1 MPPLFAILGPMAR
14 ATTVFICQSC
24 GTQSPKWLGRCP
36 GCGEWNTLLEE
47 SVGEAPRTGLP
58 PKAGRATPLPEVAP
72 EEGGRASTGMSEVD
86 RVLGGGFFP
95 GGVTLLGGD
104 PGVGKSTL
112 LLQLFGH
119 LAAGRTLLYA
129 SGEESLAQVAARAKR
144 LGIGSPDL
152 HLYAETDLEAILQEV
167 ERLSPAALAVDSIQ
181 TAGTSAIASAPGSL
195 SQVRECSARLIE
207 LAKRRGMPVV
217 MVGHI
222 TKDGMIAG
230 PKALEHMVDTVL
242 YLEGEKYRHLKVL
255 RAQKNRFGATSELA
269 LLEMTGEGLREV
281 ENPSAALL
289 ADRPLN
295 VPGSLIGV
303 AIQGTRPLLFEIQAL
318 TSPSAFGLAKRMS
331 LGLDRNR
338 VQLLTAVLE
347 RAAHL
352 TLGDRDLFV
361 NVVGGVELDEP
372 ALDLPLCL
380 AVASAYRGQAL
391 PPDLAA
397 FGEVGLAGEIR
408 GVGSA
413 QARTAEA
420 AALGFT
426 RCVLP
431 ASDHKRLD
439 GVPKGMRLQPVTRL
453 EEAIEILLP

>member
-1 MPPLFAILGPMAR
+1 M
-14 ATTVFICQSC
+14 
-24 GTQSPKWLGRCP
+24 GRCP
-36 GCGEWNTLLEE
+36 GCGEWNTLVEE
-47 SVGEAPRTGLP
+47 VSGGEEPRPGLP
-58 PKAGRATPLPEVAP
+58 RKAGRATPLPEVSFD
-72 EEGGRASTGMSEVD
+72 EGARLSTGMAEVD
-86 RVLGGGFFP
+86 RVLGGGLFP

-119 LAAGRTLLYA
+119 LARGRTLLYA
-129 SGEESLAQVAARAKR
+129 SGEESLAQVAARAGR
-144 LGIGSPDL
+144 LGIESSTL
-152 HLYAETDLEAILQEV
+152 NLYAETSLEAILGEV
-167 ERLSPAALAVDSIQ
+167 ERLAPAALAVDSIQ
-181 TAGTSAIASAPGSL
+181 TAGTSALSATPGSL

-207 LAKRRGMPVV
+207 VAKGRGMPVV

-269 LLEMTGEGLREV
+269 LLDMTGEGLKEV

-289 ADRPLN
+289 ADRPLH
-295 VPGSLIGV
+295 VPGSIIGV
-303 AIQGTRPLLFEIQAL
+303 AVQGTRPLLFEIQAL

-347 RAAHL
+347 RAARM
-352 TLGDRDLFV
+352 TMGDRDLFV

-372 ALDLPLCL
+372 ALDLPLCM
-380 AVASAYRGQAL
+380 AVASAYRGEAL
-391 PPDLAA
+391 PSELAA

-413 QARTAEA
+413 RARAVEA

-426 RCVLP
+426 RCLLP
-431 ASDHKRLD
+431 ASDHKRLENPPR
-439 GVPKGMRLQPVTRL
+439 GITLHPVTRL
-453 EEAIEILLP
+453 DEALALLLP

>member
-1 MPPLFAILGPMAR
+1 MKQS
-14 ATTVFICQSC
+14 TVFVCQSC

-47 SVGEAPRTGLP
+47 TVGGEEARPGLP
-58 PKAGRATPLPEVAP
+58 PKAGRATPLPEVGADDG
-72 EEGGRASTGMSEVD
+72 ERLSTGMPEVD
-86 RVLGGGFFP
+86 RVLGGGLFP

-119 LAAGRTLLYA
+119 LSRGRTLLYA
-129 SGEESLAQVAARAKR
+129 SGEESLAQVASRASR
-144 LGIGSPDL
+144 LGVDSPTL
-152 HLYAETDLEAILQEV
+152 HLYAETALEAILQEV
-167 ERLSPAALAVDSIQ
+167 ERLDPAALAVDSIQ
-181 TAGTSAIASAPGSL
+181 TAGTSAIGSAPGSL

-217 MVGHI
+217 LVGHI

-269 LLEMTGEGLREV
+269 LLEMTGGGLREV

-303 AIQGTRPLLFEIQAL
+303 VIQGTRPLLFEIQAL

-347 RAAHL
+347 RSARI

-380 AVASAYRGQAL
+380 AVASAYRGKAM
-391 PPDLAA
+391 PSDLAA
-397 FGEVGLAGEIR
+397 FGEVGLAGEVR

-413 QARTAEA
+413 QARAAEA

-431 ASDHKRLD
+431 VSDYKRLD
-439 GVPKGMRLQPVTRL
+439 KAPKGIRL
-453 EEAIEILLP
+453 EPVSRLEDALELLLP

>member
-1 MPPLFAILGPMAR
+1 MAKP
-14 ATTVFICQSC
+14 TTVFICQSC
-24 GTQSPKWLGRCP
+24 GTQSLKWLGRCP
-36 GCGEWNTLLEE
+36 GCEEWNTLLEE
-47 SVGEAPRTGLP
+47 AVGGEDARPGLP
-58 PKAGRATPLPEVAP
+58 PKAGRATPLPEVSD
-72 EEGGRASTGMSEVD
+72 EDGERLASGMPEVD
-86 RVLGGGFFP
+86 RVLGGGLFP
-95 GGVTLLGGD
+95 GGVTLIGGD

-119 LAAGRTLLYA
+119 LSGDKTVLYA

-144 LGIGSPDL
+144 LGISSPRL
-152 HLYAETDLEAILQEV
+152 HLYAETSLEAVFSEV
-167 ERLSPAALAVDSIQ
+167 DRLNPAALAVDSIQ
-181 TAGTSAIASAPGSL
+181 TASTSALGAAPGSL

-207 LAKRRGMPVV
+207 LAKRRSLPVV
-217 MVGHI
+217 LVGHI

-289 ADRPLN
+289 ADRPLH
-295 VPGSLIGV
+295 VPGSVIGV
-303 AIQGTRPLLFEIQAL
+303 VVQGTRPLLFEIQAL

-347 RAAHL
+347 RSARM
-352 TLGDRDLFV
+352 TLGDKDLFV
-361 NVVGGVELDEP
+361 NVVGGVELEEP

-380 AVASAYRGQAL
+380 AVASAYRGKAL
-391 PPDLAA
+391 PSDLAA

-413 QARTAEA
+413 QVRAAEA

-426 RCVLP
+426 RCLLP
-431 ASDHKRLD
+431 RSDQGRMEKT
-439 GVPKGMRLQPVTRL
+439 PKGITLEPVGRL
-453 EEAIEILLP
+453 EEAIELLLP

>member
-1 MPPLFAILGPMAR
+1 
-14 ATTVFICQSC
+14 
-24 GTQSPKWLGRCP
+24 
-36 GCGEWNTLLEE
+36 
-47 SVGEAPRTGLP
+47 LP
-58 PKAGRATPLPEVAP
+58 PKAGRATPLPEVGADDG
-72 EEGGRASTGMSEVD
+72 ERLSTGMPEVD
-86 RVLGGGFFP
+86 RVLGGGLFP

-119 LAAGRTLLYA
+119 LSRGRTLLYA
-129 SGEESLAQVAARAKR
+129 SGEESLAQVASRASR
-144 LGIGSPDL
+144 LGVDSPTL
-152 HLYAETDLEAILQEV
+152 HLYAETALEAILQEV
-167 ERLSPAALAVDSIQ
+167 ERLDPAALAVDSIQ
-181 TAGTSAIASAPGSL
+181 TAGTSAIGSAPGSL

-217 MVGHI
+217 LVGHI

-269 LLEMTGEGLREV
+269 LLEMTGGGLREE

-303 AIQGTRPLLFEIQAL
+303 VIQGTRPLLFEIQAL

-347 RAAHL
+347 RSARI

-380 AVASAYRGQAL
+380 AVASAYRGKAM
-391 PPDLAA
+391 PSDLAA
-397 FGEVGLAGEIR
+397 FGEVGLAGEVR

-413 QARTAEA
+413 QARASEA

-431 ASDHKRLD
+431 VSDYKRLD
-439 GVPKGMRLQPVTRL
+439 KAPKGIRL
-453 EEAIEILLP
+453 EPVSRLEDALELLLP

>member
-1 MPPLFAILGPMAR
+1 MKQS
-14 ATTVFICQSC
+14 TVFMCQSC

-47 SVGEAPRTGLP
+47 PVGGEEARPGLP
-58 PKAGRATPLPEVAP
+58 PKAGRATPLTEVRDDDGERLSA
-72 EEGGRASTGMSEVD
+72 GMPEVD

-119 LAAGRTLLYA
+119 LAAGRVLLYA
-129 SGEESLAQVAARAKR
+129 SGEESLAQVASRAKR
-144 LGIGSPDL
+144 LGVASPTL
-152 HLYAETDLEAILQEV
+152 HLYAETALEAILQEV
-167 ERLSPAALAVDSIQ
+167 ERLNPAALAVDSIQ
-181 TAGTSAIASAPGSL
+181 TAGTSAIGSAPGSL

-207 LAKRRGMPVV
+207 LAKRRGLPVV

-269 LLEMTGEGLREV
+269 LLEMTGEGLKEV

-289 ADRPLN
+289 ADRPLH

-347 RAAHL
+347 RSAKI

-380 AVASAYRGQAL
+380 AVASAYRGKAL
-391 PPDLAA
+391 PSDLAA

-408 GVGSA
+408 GAGSA

-426 RCVLP
+426 RCILP

-439 GVPKGMRLQPVTRL
+439 KAPKGIRLEPVSRL
-453 EEAIEILLP
+453 EEALELLLP

>member
-1 MPPLFAILGPMAR
+1 M
-14 ATTVFICQSC
+14 
-24 GTQSPKWLGRCP
+24 
-36 GCGEWNTLLEE
+36 
-47 SVGEAPRTGLP
+47 
-58 PKAGRATPLPEVAP
+58 PLPEVGTDDGERLA
-72 EEGGRASTGMSEVD
+72 TGMPEVD
-86 RVLGGGFFP
+86 RVLGGGLFP

-119 LAAGRTLLYA
+119 MSRGGTLLYA
-129 SGEESLAQVAARAKR
+129 SGEESLAQVASRASR
-144 LGIGSPDL
+144 LGVDSPTL
-152 HLYAETDLEAILQEV
+152 HLYAETALEAILQEV
-167 ERLSPAALAVDSIQ
+167 ERLDPSALAVDSIQ
-181 TAGTSAIASAPGSL
+181 TAGTSAIGSAPGSL

-217 MVGHI
+217 LVGHI

-269 LLEMTGEGLREV
+269 LLEMTGVGLREV

-303 AIQGTRPLLFEIQAL
+303 VIQGTRPLLFEIQAL

-347 RAAHL
+347 RSARI

-361 NVVGGVELDEP
+361 NVVGGVEVDEP

-380 AVASAYRGQAL
+380 AIASAYRGRAM
-391 PPDLAA
+391 PSDLAA
-397 FGEVGLAGEIR
+397 FGEVGLAGEVR

-413 QARTAEA
+413 QARAAEA
-420 AALGFT
+420 AALGFN

-431 ASDHKRLD
+431 VSDHKRLD
-439 GVPKGMRLQPVTRL
+439 RVSQGIKLEPVSRL
-453 EEAIEILLP
+453 EDALDLLLP